1 MTDSGK
7 RRQSTVDPQFR
18 DNGKCLERSAGNRP
32 GGAKIGK
39 RPCWKL
45 RYTIGGV
52 RLHSVMANLDGA
64 WLQAFLKRNR
74 QGSLR
79 VNEA

>member
-1 MTDSGK
+1 M
-7 RRQSTVDPQFR
+7 DPQFR
-18 DNGKCLERSAGNRP
+18 DIGKCPERSAGNRS
-32 GGAKIGK
+32 GGAKI
-39 RPCWKL
+39 PCLKL
-45 RYTIGGV
+45 RCTIYGF
-52 RLHSVMANLDGA
+52 RLNSVKANLAGA